1 MERRFLQAL
10 FALSVLLVLLISM
23 LPAIA
28 QAPENI
34 LIKPVA
40 ACIKGQCTM
49 SEADFKR
56 LQLFHAQRMI
66 ALVQAS
72 EIIDNLQA
80 QNEMLLQ
87 KLARFSMGCERG

>member
-1 MERRFLQAL
+1 MKRLLA
-10 FALSVLLVLLISM
+10 VLCCS
-23 LPAIA
+23 IA
-28 QAPENI
+28 ANAAEPENI

-40 ACIKGQCTM
+40 VCANGQCTM

-72 EIIDNLQA
+72 EVIDSLQA
-80 QNEMLLQ
+80 QNELLLQ
-87 KLARFSMGCERG
+87 KLARFSMGCEKRLANDDHSYQP